1 MKNITFFYSN
11 KMNNT
16 RYRFIIV
23 SILILMLEFDL
34 SLYFLRN
41 LYTFCDKE
49 KSVLQCI
56 VQVNCNHVSY
66 NIILTVMFLKTKI

>member
-1 MKNITFFYSN
+1 MKNITFFIVIKS
-11 KMNNT
+11 
-16 RYRFIIV
+16 IIHGTDLLFFQ
-23 SILILMLEFDL
+23 SSFLMLEFDL